1 MRTRWLVLLI
11 VHGLSSVSPI
21 AAAPPERAVKQHD
34 WPQWRGPDRSGVSR
48 EKGLLA
54 AWPDQGLR
62 LAWQVED
69 LGTGDSTPAVS
80 AGSVYGMSFRGADE
94 VVWALD
100 ELTGKERWVARIAAA
115 RRSGG
120 AGDGSRSTPTV
131 DGPLLY
137 VLGVQGDLVC
147 LDSATGKERWRRNM
161 AKDFGGEQQLKYGG
175 YSESL
180 LIDGDHLIC
189 TPGSKQASL
198 AALHKRTGA
207 IVWQAQVPQQDKA
220 KYSSVVA
227 VEVQG
232 LRHYV
237 QFLEKGVV
245 GVAATD
251 GRFLWRYDAPANSRF
266 VNCSTP
272 VVAGDCVF
280 AASAYGNGGGLV
292 RLSRKGENLAAEE
305 QYFTKKMQNQHGG
318 MVLLDGYLYGSNEG
332 LLTCLEFKTG
342 KLMWDDRRPG
352 KGSIAAAD
360 GHLYYR
366 NERGPVFLIEA
377 NPKQY
382 ILKGRLEQPAASKQH
397 TWAHPVL
404 ANGRLYLRDH
414 DWLFCYDL
422 KPE

>member
-1 MRTRWLVLLI
+1 
-11 VHGLSSVSPI
+11 
-21 AAAPPERAVKQHD
+21 
-34 WPQWRGPDRSGVSR
+34 
-48 EKGLLA
+48 
-54 AWPDQGLR
+54 
-62 LAWQVED
+62 
-69 LGTGDSTPAVS
+69 
-80 AGSVYGMSFRGADE
+80 
-94 VVWALD
+94 
-100 ELTGKERWVARIAAA
+100 
-115 RRSGG
+115 
-120 AGDGSRSTPTV
+120 
-131 DGPLLY
+131 
-137 VLGVQGDLVC
+137 
-147 LDSATGKERWRRNM
+147 
-161 AKDFGGEQQLKYGG
+161 
-175 YSESL
+175 

-198 AALHKRTGA
+198 AALHKRTGT

-232 LRHYV
+232 VRHYV

-251 GRFLWRYDAPANSRF
+251 GRFLWRYDAPANSRS

-272 VVAGDCVF
+272 VVSEDCVF

-292 RLSRKGENLAAEE
+292 RLKRQGENLAAEE

-342 KLMWDDRRPG
+342 KLMWEERRPG

-360 GHLYYR
+360 GRLYYR

-382 ILKGRLEQPAASKQH
+382 VLKADWNNRWPASRTPGH
-397 TWAHPVL
+397 TRSSPMAGSTSGTTTGCF
-404 ANGRLYLRDH
+404 ATI
-414 DWLFCYDL
+414 
-422 KPE
+422 